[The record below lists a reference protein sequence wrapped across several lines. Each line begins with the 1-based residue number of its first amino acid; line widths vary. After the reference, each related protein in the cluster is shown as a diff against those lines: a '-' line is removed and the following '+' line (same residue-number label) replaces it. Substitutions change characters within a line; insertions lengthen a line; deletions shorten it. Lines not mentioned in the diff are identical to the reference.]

1 MSKTLLN
8 FIETNKKKGLLFW
21 LNYLITNL
29 NIYKEI
35 PVDNNWKGIK
45 LKSTYYPENMPI
57 NAIEEY
63 QFNSYFKDGK
73 KNTAI
78 MEYIGKEYNKQF
90 ETFKRYAK

>member
-35 PVDNNWKGIK
+35 PVDNSWKQIK
-45 LKSTYYPENMPI
+45 LKS
-57 NAIEEY
+57 
-63 QFNSYFKDGK
+63 SYIPKEWDVNNPFGS
-73 KNTAI
+73 I
-78 MEYIGKEYNKQF
+78 SREYNKQF
-90 ETFKRYAK
+90 NNFKRYAE

>member
-1 MSKTLLN
+1 MSTLLN

-45 LKSTYYPENMPI
+45 LKS
-57 NAIEEY
+57 
-63 QFNSYFKDGK
+63 SYIPDCWDVNNPLGSV
-73 KNTAI
+73 AL
-78 MEYIGKEYNKQF
+78 EYNKQF
-90 ETFKRYAK
+90 KTFKRYGTN